1 MKIKQ
6 KLWLTNPEKYACG
19 YHPEFF
25 LTEPG
30 REGKY
35 LQEQGW
41 VALTE
46 IEFEADLNPERF
58 VSSALDKLDA
68 KEKEIKAQYQ
78 AKLKEID
85 NARNDLKALTWE
97 QTA

>member
-6 KLWLTNPEKYACG
+6 RVWMTNPDEYACG
-19 YHPEFF
+19 K
-25 LTEPG
+25 EP
-30 REGKY
+30 RFSLLAKDIDY
-35 LQEQGW
+35 MTEQGW
-41 VALTE
+41 AALGVV
-46 IEFEADLNPERF
+46 EFEADLNPGRF

-85 NARNDLKALTWE
+85 NARNDLKALTYDK
-97 QTA
+97 TA